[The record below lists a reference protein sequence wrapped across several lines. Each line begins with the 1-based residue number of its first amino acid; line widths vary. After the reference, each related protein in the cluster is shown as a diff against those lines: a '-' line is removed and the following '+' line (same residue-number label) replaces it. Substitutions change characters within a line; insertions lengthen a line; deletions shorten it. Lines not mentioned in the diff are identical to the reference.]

1 MRGRLTLL
9 GLVLAGVAMGQSPAA
24 MSLDDLVGLSLR
36 NHPKLQQ
43 AEFAVEAA
51 RGKAAQA
58 RLYPNPIL
66 TITGDELTDRTGP
79 SGLWTPMVTQ
89 EIVVAK
95 KRALD
100 IAAACRDIDRAT
112 WLVAAQRT
120 VSITAVRQAYF
131 DLLTIQSRAEVQD
144 ELFHFA
150 DQSVSKAARLHAAGR
165 VSRVDILQLE
175 VDQERFRA
183 DAEAAHSEVPAAF
196 RRLAAAVGAT
206 DLPQTKILGSLETP
220 LPLYELEVTRRLVV
234 DVHPE
239 MFAAH
244 VAVDKARLVLDRARI
259 EPKPNVTV
267 GTGYTWQG
275 QNRSHDFAVSVAVPL
290 PTWNRNQGNI
300 MAARAMLGDAER
312 EVSRVETELVDRLAM
327 AYRDYSSASRKVGRY
342 RDAVI
347 PRAKELFQLAAQAE
361 MAGQLDSLKVLEAQR
376 SVAQARLEY
385 VKSLGDAWKAA
396 AAIAGLLLEESWP
409 ASTVQPPP
417 LATNGQKRQ

>member
-9 GLVLAGVAMGQSPAA
+9 GLVLAGVALGQSPAA

-43 AEFAVEAA
+43 AEYAVEAA
-51 RGKAAQA
+51 RGKAVQA
-58 RLYPNPIL
+58 RLYPNP
-66 TITGDELTDRTGP
+66 TFVFTGDEIADKTGP
-79 SGLWTPMVTQ
+79 SGILAPGLTQ
-89 EIVVAK
+89 EIVVPR
-95 KRALD
+95 KRTLD

-120 VSITAVRQAYF
+120 ASITAVRQAYF
-131 DLLTIQSRAEVQD
+131 DLLAIQARADVQD
-144 ELFHFA
+144 ALAAYAVE
-150 DQSVSKAARLHAAGR
+150 SVSKAARLHAAGR
-165 VSRVDILQLE
+165 ISRVDVLQLE
-175 VDQERFRA
+175 VDHERYRA
-183 DAEAAHSEVPAAF
+183 DAEAAHSETPAAF
-196 RRLAAAVGAT
+196 RRLAAAVGVT
-206 DLPQTKILGSLETP
+206 DLPQTAILGTLETA
-220 LPLYELEVTRRLVV
+220 LPQYDLETTRRFVV

-239 MFAAH
+239 MFAAQ
-244 VAVDKARLVLDRARI
+244 AAAERARLTLDRARV

-267 GTGYTWQG
+267 GSSYMWQG
-275 QNRSHDFAVSVAVPL
+275 QNRSHDFGVSLEFPL
-290 PTWNRNQGNI
+290 PIRNRNEGNI

-312 EVSRVETELVDRLAM
+312 EVCRVETDLVDRLAT
-327 AYRDYSSASRKVGRY
+327 AFRDYSSASRKVSRY

-347 PRAKELFQLAAQAE
+347 PKAKELFQLAAQAE

-409 ASTVQPPP
+409 HSPVQPPP

>member
-9 GLVLAGVAMGQSPAA
+9 GLVLAGMALGQSPAA
-24 MSLDDLVGLSLR
+24 MSLDDLVSLSLQR
-36 NHPKLQQ
+36 HPKLQQ

-58 RLYPNPIL
+58 RLYPNPL
-66 TITGDELTDRTGP
+66 MTITGDEITDRTGP
-79 SGLWTPMVTQ
+79 SGIWSPMVTQ
-89 EIVVAK
+89 EIVVPR
-95 KRALD
+95 KRTLD
-100 IAAACRDIDRAT
+100 IAAACRDIDRTT

-120 VSITAVRQAYF
+120 ASITAVRQAYF
-131 DLLTIQSRAEVQD
+131 DLLATQARAEVQD
-144 ELFHFA
+144 ALLHFSE
-150 DQSVSKAARLHAAGR
+150 QSVVKVSKLHAEGKL
-165 VSRVDILQLE
+165 SRVDMLQLE

-183 DAEAAHSEVPAAF
+183 DADAAHAEVPSAF
-196 RRLAAAVGAT
+196 RRLAAAVGVT
-206 DLPQTKILGSLETP
+206 DLPQTTIVGSLEAP
-220 LPLYELEVTRRLVV
+220 LPQYDLDITRRLVLE
-234 DVHPE
+234 VHPE
-239 MFAAH
+239 KFAAQ
-244 VAVDKARLVLDRARI
+244 VAADKARLALERARV

-267 GTGYTWQG
+267 GSGYIWQG
-275 QNRSHDFAVSVAVPL
+275 QNRSHDFGVSVAFPL

-300 MAARAMLGDAER
+300 MAARATLGDAER
-312 EVSRVETELVDRLAM
+312 EVCRVETDLVDRLAT

-347 PRAKELFQLAAQAE
+347 PRARELFQLAAQAE

-376 SVAQARLEY
+376 SVEQARLEY

-409 ASTVQPPP
+409 HSTVQPPP